1 MFDLNKGVKLKELS
15 IDNYKILK
23 HFKISFCDKDDKPL
37 PMVILAGINGS
48 GKTAI
53 LESIFGIKKING
65 LKLKV
70 LQNNVEKYFDSDSS
84 GLSIDKEGVKSF
96 WYNDEIKNHILFF
109 SYFIDLT
116 NIKNF
121 LPEYIQKLVF
131 EYDVKA
137 SEVYQKI
144 KENINQIFQDLNLYI
159 EFDSRDAKGNIY
171 FRNKLSNEN
180 FLIDDLSSGEKTLI
194 SELLFLYLSDIEN
207 QVILIDEP
215 ELSLHPAWQNRVLK
229 LYESFAIKNNC
240 QIIIATHSPQ
250 IIGSAKPEYLRI
262 LTFQD
267 NSVKVLD
274 NFNKSYGL
282 EFNKVLL
289 NIMGVKELRVPE
301 VEEKFTKLK
310 RYIQEKNSERFVELF
325 AELEEILGSDDT
337 DLQLLKLQ
345 ANLKGLNVPSN

>member
-1 MFDLNKGVKLKELS
+1 MFDLNKGVKIKELS
-15 IDNYKILK
+15 IDDYKIFK
-23 HFKISFCDKDDKPL
+23 NFKISFCDKRDNPL
-37 PMVILAGINGS
+37 PIILLVGENGS
-48 GKTAI
+48 GKTTV
-53 LESIFGIKKING
+53 LECIYNSYNTGTKLKIINENKTIDTNKKVKSNLIYISFNRSLEDIKKLLPKYIE
-65 LKLKV
+65 KLIY
-70 LQNNVEKYFDSDSS
+70 E
-84 GLSIDKEGVKSF
+84 
-96 WYNDEIKNHILFF
+96 NDI
-109 SYFIDLT
+109 
-116 NIKNF
+116 
-121 LPEYIQKLVF
+121 
-131 EYDVKA
+131 KA
-137 SEVYQKI
+137 SEVYKNI
-144 KENINQIFQDLNLYI
+144 KEDINNIFESLDIKV
-159 EFDSRDAKGNIY
+159 EFSRRDAEGNIY
-171 FRNKLSNEN
+171 FKNKITKEEFIIDHLST
-180 FLIDDLSSGEKTLI
+180 GEKTLL
-194 SELLFLYLSDIEN
+194 SKVLYLYFKDVKN
-207 QVILIDEP
+207 QIILIDEP

-282 EFNKVLL
+282 EFNRVLL
-289 NIMGVKELRVPE
+289 DIMGVKELRVPE

-345 ANLKGLNVPSN
+345 ANLKGLNVSSN